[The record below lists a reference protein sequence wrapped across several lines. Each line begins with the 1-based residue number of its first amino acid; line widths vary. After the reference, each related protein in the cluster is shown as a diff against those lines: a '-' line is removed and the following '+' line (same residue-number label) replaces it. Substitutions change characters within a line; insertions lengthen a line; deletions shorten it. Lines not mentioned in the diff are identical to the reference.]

1 MKNNCAIVKAF
12 NIMEKAVFNDSQNTN
27 DEDIRD
33 AMLQGNTN
41 LDMKMHMI
49 FQMTQLN
56 LFKR

>member
-12 NIMEKAVFNDSQNTN
+12 NIMKKAVFTDSQNTN

-33 AMLQGNTN
+33 AMLQGNKN
-41 LDMKMHMI
+41 LDITMHMI